1 MDIRN
6 IRHMSAV
13 TGQRLENAPQAGQV
27 ALLYAGVTMGL
38 HALVTAIDWILSQQ
52 VNASGGLSNLGTR
65 SVFQAIQTM
74 LPLVLPLITMC
85 LDVGYLAAMLRVA
98 RRQFVSPQTLR
109 LGFDRFWVLLRL
121 TVIRGA
127 IFTAIGFGC
136 MYIGISIYLMTPLA
150 QPLKE
155 LMIPLLQDQSLL
167 SGGLAIDEATYNQ
180 LVSAMTPALLI
191 SGGIFLVGTA
201 PVLFQYR
208 MAEYVVVDKPA
219 GMLIHPSRSQFT
231 DTLANFVA
239 GYYQKTGQ
247 AAAFHP
253 VTRLDRD
260 TFGVVLLGKNSH
272 IHALLSQNPL
282 EKTYE
287 ALVYGAP
294 VREEGVID
302 APIARRPLPSLLRQV
317 SPEGKPSLTR
327 YRVLSR
333 QEKTAVLALT
343 PVTGRTHQL
352 RVHCAYMGFPI
363 VGDPQYGSPESQAF
377 SKEMGAATQLLCAKT
392 LRFSHPITKTPME
405 IVSTYTIP

>member
-1 MDIRN
+1 MQLTHIAR
-6 IRHMSAV
+6 RSGRLSSFLREEMEMSA
-13 TGQRLENAPQAGQV
+13 GLMNRLKWQDKLYVNGVPQHTDYPVAPGDVITVPLEEPEPQYPAQEGS
-27 ALLYAGVTMGL
+27 LTILYEDE
-38 HALVTAIDWILSQQ
+38 HIL
-52 VNASGGLSNLGTR
+52 A
-65 SVFQAIQTM
+65 
-74 LPLVLPLITMC
+74 
-85 LDVGYLAAMLRVA
+85 
-98 RRQFVSPQTLR
+98 
-109 LGFDRFWVLLRL
+109 
-121 TVIRGA
+121 
-127 IFTAIGFGC
+127 
-136 MYIGISIYLMTPLA
+136 
-150 QPLKE
+150 
-155 LMIPLLQDQSLL
+155 
-167 SGGLAIDEATYNQ
+167 
-180 LVSAMTPALLI
+180 
-191 SGGIFLVGTA
+191 
-201 PVLFQYR
+201 
-208 MAEYVVVDKPA
+208 VDKPA

-260 TFGVVLLGKNSH
+260 TFGAVLLGKNSH
-272 IHALLSQNPL
+272 THALLSQNPL

-294 VREEGVID
+294 TQAEGVID

-405 IVSTYTIP
+405 ITSTYTIP

>member
-1 MDIRN
+1 MQLTHIAR
-6 IRHMSAV
+6 RSGRLSSFLREEMEMSA
-13 TGQRLENAPQAGQV
+13 GLMNRLKWQDKLFVNGVPRHTDYPVAPGDVITVPLEEPEPSYPAQEGS
-27 ALLYAGVTMGL
+27 LTILYEDE
-38 HALVTAIDWILSQQ
+38 HIL
-52 VNASGGLSNLGTR
+52 A
-65 SVFQAIQTM
+65 
-74 LPLVLPLITMC
+74 
-85 LDVGYLAAMLRVA
+85 
-98 RRQFVSPQTLR
+98 
-109 LGFDRFWVLLRL
+109 
-121 TVIRGA
+121 
-127 IFTAIGFGC
+127 
-136 MYIGISIYLMTPLA
+136 
-150 QPLKE
+150 
-155 LMIPLLQDQSLL
+155 
-167 SGGLAIDEATYNQ
+167 
-180 LVSAMTPALLI
+180 
-191 SGGIFLVGTA
+191 
-201 PVLFQYR
+201 
-208 MAEYVVVDKPA
+208 VDKPA

-260 TFGVVLLGKNSH
+260 TFGAVLLGKNSH
-272 IHALLSQNPL
+272 THALLSQNPL

-294 VREEGVID
+294 TQAEGVID

-327 YRVLSR
+327 YRVLSW

-405 IVSTYTIP
+405 ITSTYTIP

>member
-1 MDIRN
+1 MQLTHIAR
-6 IRHMSAV
+6 RSGRLSSFLREEMEMSA
-13 TGQRLENAPQAGQV
+13 GLMNRLKWQDKLFVNGVPRHTDYPVAPGDVITVPLEEPEPQYPAQEGS
-27 ALLYAGVTMGL
+27 LTILYEDE
-38 HALVTAIDWILSQQ
+38 HIL
-52 VNASGGLSNLGTR
+52 A
-65 SVFQAIQTM
+65 
-74 LPLVLPLITMC
+74 
-85 LDVGYLAAMLRVA
+85 
-98 RRQFVSPQTLR
+98 
-109 LGFDRFWVLLRL
+109 
-121 TVIRGA
+121 
-127 IFTAIGFGC
+127 
-136 MYIGISIYLMTPLA
+136 
-150 QPLKE
+150 
-155 LMIPLLQDQSLL
+155 
-167 SGGLAIDEATYNQ
+167 
-180 LVSAMTPALLI
+180 
-191 SGGIFLVGTA
+191 
-201 PVLFQYR
+201 
-208 MAEYVVVDKPA
+208 VDKPA

-239 GYYQKTGQ
+239 GYYQETGQ

-272 IHALLSQNPL
+272 THALLSQNPL

-405 IVSTYTIP
+405 ITSTYTIP